1 MILKK
6 GMIDFSM
13 KKIDLGKAPVVSTLF
28 KLAIPSM
35 IAQIVNMLY
44 NFIDRIFVSGIESIG
59 TDALASLGVCFP
71 ITLILSSFAAL
82 IGLGGAPL
90 SSIKLGEGN
99 KKDAERLFN
108 QAFSTLFCIGII
120 LSILVFIFA
129 EPIFLLFGCPDS
141 CLPYALPYLKIYTL
155 GTIFNL
161 IALGLNPFI
170 NVQGYAISSM
180 CSTLIGALLNIIL
193 DPIFIYVLNLGIN
206 GAALP
211 YLFAI
216 FY

>member
-129 EPIFLLFGCPDS
+129 EPILLLFGCPDS

-161 IALGLNPFI
+161 LVPF
-170 NVQGYAISSM
+170 
-180 CSTLIGALLNIIL
+180 LILLL
-193 DPIFIYVLNLGIN
+193 
-206 GAALP
+206 
-211 YLFAI
+211 
-216 FY
+216 

>member
-99 KKDAERLFN
+99 KKMQKDFSIKLFLR
-108 QAFSTLFCIGII
+108 F
-120 LSILVFIFA
+120 FA
-129 EPIFLLFGCPDS
+129 
-141 CLPYALPYLKIYTL
+141 
-155 GTIFNL
+155 
-161 IALGLNPFI
+161 
-170 NVQGYAISSM
+170 
-180 CSTLIGALLNIIL
+180 
-193 DPIFIYVLNLGIN
+193 
-206 GAALP
+206 
-211 YLFAI
+211 
-216 FY
+216 